1 MTEQCGTSIATL
13 LGDPARA
20 AGLTCEEAAALFAR
34 LAAVQSALATRLAA
48 GPTIAPARAS
58 EPAPDRLLSPAEA
71 AALLGV
77 PIRWLYRN
85 KRKLGVL
92 RLSRKVIRFPEAE
105 LRRCLRKLRL
115 EATAQ
120 L

>member
-1 MTEQCGTSIATL
+1 MTDQCGTSIATL
-13 LGDPARA
+13 LGDPARV
-20 AGLTCEEAAALFAR
+20 AGLTCEEAAALFTR
-34 LAAVQSALATRLAA
+34 LASVQSALAARLAA

-58 EPAPDRLLSPAEA
+58 DPTSDRLLSPAEA

-105 LRRCLRKLRL
+105 LRRCLRKMRL
-115 EATAQ
+115 EAAAP

>member
-1 MTEQCGTSIATL
+1 MPEERGTTLSTL
-13 LGDPARA
+13 LGDPGHA
-20 AGLTCEEAAALFAR
+20 AELSCEEAASLLTR
-34 LAAVQSALATRLAA
+34 LAAVQSALAARLATVRPA
-48 GPTIAPARAS
+48 ATNRPT
-58 EPAPDRLLSPAEA
+58 EPGPDRMLSPAEA

-85 KRKLGVL
+85 KRKLGVV

-105 LRRCLRKLRL
+105 LRKSLRKMRL
-115 EATAQ
+115 EVTAT

>member
-1 MTEQCGTSIATL
+1 MSDPMGTSIASL
-13 LGDPARA
+13 IGDPASA
-20 AGLTCEEAAALFAR
+20 AGLSCEEAASLLSR
-34 LAAVQSALATRLAA
+34 LAAVQSALATRVAA
-48 GPTIAPARAS
+48 GPPAAPARSTEA
-58 EPAPDRLLSPAEA
+58 ATDRMLSPAEA

-85 KRKLGVL
+85 KRKLGVV

-105 LRRCLRKLRL
+105 LRRSLRTLRL
-115 EATAQ
+115 EVTAT

>member
-13 LGDPARA
+13 IGDPARA

-34 LAAVQSALATRLAA
+34 LAAVQSALAARLAA

-58 EPAPDRLLSPAEA
+58 DPAPDRLLSPAEA

-105 LRRCLRKLRL
+105 LRRCLRKMRL
-115 EATAQ
+115 EATAP